1 MRELVQAER
10 IGVIPYEL
18 HLEYDYW
25 TYWDI
30 MNAILPEDEQDE
42 IPSGFNIVGHVAHLN
57 LRDQYLQYKHLVADV
72 LRDKNRNI
80 KTVINKIDNV
90 GEENEYRT
98 FAYEVLAGPDDLN
111 VEIKEG
117 DCLFRFDYAKVY
129 WNSRLNTEHRRLI
142 DMFNAGDAVCDVM
155 TGVGPFAVP
164 AGRKGVFVWAND
176 LNPDSC
182 ASLVDAVKR
191 NKVTAEKT

>member
-10 IGVIPYEL
+10 IGIIPYEV
-18 HLEYDYW
+18 HLDYDYW
-25 TYWDI
+25 TYLDI
-30 MNAILPEDEQDE
+30 MSAILPEDEQGE

-57 LRDQYLQYKHLVADV
+57 LRDQYLQYKQLIADV

-111 VEIKEG
+111 VEIRES
-117 DCLFRFDYAKVY
+117 DCIFRFDYAKVY
-129 WNSRLNTEHRRLI
+129 WNSRLHTEHKRLI
-142 DMFNAGDAVCDVM
+142 ETFKEGDAVCDVM
-155 TGVGPFAVP
+155 AGVGPFAVP
-164 AGRKGVFVWAND
+164 AGKRGVFVWAND
-176 LNPDSC
+176 LNPDSYASMVEAAAAIGA
-182 ASLVDAVKR
+182 ASLP
-191 NKVTAEKT
+191 